1 MAKFVVARNQ
11 QAEMRRL
18 HPKPAYSRIV
28 GFTFTVPKD
37 GTQTQWD
44 ITDVLGQNLWV
55 LRVQLWFKAE
65 TPGVSRRFNWKVVIV
80 GRGKVTGPQ
89 IMNELESFVKV
100 RYASKPYGTF
110 VGSDVYFDF
119 PMMRFY
125 AGEPRRL
132 IAWVSHNSSDDP
144 LWVQAM
150 FTISEG

>member
-1 MAKFVVARNQ
+1 MGKIVVPRGQ
-11 QAEMRRL
+11 QEMVRRL

-28 GFTFTVPKD
+28 GFSFTVPKT
-37 GTQTQWD
+37 GAQTQWD
-44 ITDVLGQNLWV
+44 ITEALGQNLWV
-55 LRVQLWFKAE
+55 LRTQLWFKAE

-119 PMMRFY
+119 HMMRFY
-125 AGEPRRL
+125 EGEPKRL
-132 IAWVSHNSSDDP
+132 IAWCYNDSQDDP